1 MGHQAYLIELVA
13 AVANA
18 LLGGI
23 VFALAGILLL
33 GGAP

>member
-1 MGHQAYLIELVA
+1 MPTQAYLIELVA
-13 AVANA
+13 GAACA
-18 LLGGI
+18 CLAGI